1 MKSVK
6 VYSTPSC
13 PNCKALKK
21 FLGENGVKYEDINVA
36 SNPKAAQEMIEK
48 SGQMA
53 VPVVDIGGTVISGF
67 DKKKV
72 KEALSL

>member
-13 PNCKALKK
+13 SKCKALKK
-21 FLGENGVKYEDINVA
+21 FLGEKGIEYMDINVA
-36 SNPKAAQEMIEK
+36 SNTAAAQEMIEK

-53 VPVVDIGGTVISGF
+53 VPVADIDGTVIAGF
-67 DKKKV
+67 DRKKIE
-72 KEALSL
+72 EALGL